1 MHEKKL
7 ALPYLARAEQQA
19 LKVGIFITKKLQ
31 IPSRDTCL
39 GQLDRSFF
47 PKSKNFHSLLR
58 LNHKRYDNETN
69 SIWPYFY
76 SSFAGIYFRFLEIL
90 EIFLIND

>member
-31 IPSRDTCL
+31 IFDYHFDQNS
-39 GQLDRSFF
+39 
-47 PKSKNFHSLLR
+47 
-58 LNHKRYDNETN
+58 LNHVPERNLGWGNHYLEVKDENLGLTKILTKFWSN
-69 SIWPYFY
+69 FGQIWPF
-76 SSFAGIYFRFLEIL
+76 GHRPKV
-90 EIFLIND
+90 